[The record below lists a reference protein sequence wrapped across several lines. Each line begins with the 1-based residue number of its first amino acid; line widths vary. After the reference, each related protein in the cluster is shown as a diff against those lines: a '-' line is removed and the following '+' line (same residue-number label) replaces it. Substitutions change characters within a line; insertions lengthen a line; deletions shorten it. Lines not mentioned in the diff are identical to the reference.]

1 MHTLVPA
8 TSRHWRKAVLTLRG
22 QEIQEDD
29 GEPRCQDLW
38 GIKVNVG
45 ASSNPWSALSFPFA
59 IHLSNFQH
67 CLPDCEETLFS
78 AKVSAAPFHR
88 CDFRTVQVNPLCNLA
103 ILDGNETEFGSG
115 TGPMWG
121 ADVIEQYRKVKSVW
135 LFVIPFKVKQ
145 IYFPL
150 LQSNRDWSA
159 SLCDG
164 QGRR

>member
-1 MHTLVPA
+1 MPRFVGYKSERWGFIQTLIR
-8 TSRHWRKAVLTLRG
+8 SF
-22 QEIQEDD
+22 
-29 GEPRCQDLW
+29 
-38 GIKVNVG
+38 
-45 ASSNPWSALSFPFA
+45 FPFCHYN
-59 IHLSNFQH
+59 IPHLSNFQH

-135 LFVIPFKVKQ
+135 LFVISLKRLTEIFSFTEQ
-145 IYFPL
+145 QRLECL
-150 LQSNRDWSA
+150 LM
-159 SLCDG
+159 
-164 QGRR
+164 

>member
-1 MHTLVPA
+1 MPRFVGYK
-8 TSRHWRKAVLTLRG
+8 SERWSF
-22 QEIQEDD
+22 IQ
-29 GEPRCQDLW
+29 PLIR
-38 GIKVNVG
+38 
-45 ASSNPWSALSFPFA
+45 SFFPFCHYN
-59 IHLSNFQH
+59 IPHLSNFQH

-121 ADVIEQYRKVKSVW
+121 ADVIEQYRKVISVW
-135 LFVIPFKVKQ
+135 LFVLSLNVSQKSFH
-145 IYFPL
+145 